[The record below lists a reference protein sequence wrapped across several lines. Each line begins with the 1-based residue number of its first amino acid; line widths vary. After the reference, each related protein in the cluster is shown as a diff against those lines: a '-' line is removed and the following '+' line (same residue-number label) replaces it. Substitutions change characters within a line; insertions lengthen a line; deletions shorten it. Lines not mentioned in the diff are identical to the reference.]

1 MASGKLSPRQRMI
14 NMMYLVLTA
23 LLALNISKDIL
34 DALTKLN
41 EDLSST
47 VLTVEKKLGFI
58 YEAFDKAAAE
68 NPEKAGI
75 WRDKAYEVK
84 AKSDEIFTFIEDI
97 KNQLIEITGGVD
109 EKTGKPKRLDN
120 REKVANFLLN
130 DPSVGGGGKARE
142 LRERIDRFRDEMKT
156 YVADNPS
163 LTATLEAN
171 FNTGR
176 QKIGD
181 VMIDWEN
188 ATFEHYPLA
197 AVLPFLTGIQ
207 ANVRNAE
214 ADIISYLQSNIGKAD
229 LKFTDVYAVV
239 KPNALFLTQGENYE
253 AEIFLA
259 AYDATQ
265 KPEVI
270 INGQKL
276 DPSNIVNGIAR
287 YRVPATAVGE
297 KSYSGKI
304 IIRQNGEEKEYEI
317 PTQKYTVAPSSV
329 VISPTAMNVLYRG
342 VDNPLEVGVPGVDP
356 SKVEVRGP
364 GLSRKSDGTYTVDI
378 TKMEGTTA
386 TYEVFVKTDEGTRKA
401 GEKKFRIKG
410 LPQAS
415 GMIYN
420 RKGGLFSANA
430 VKNAEIQ
437 AVFEDF
443 VFDLSVKVISFEVV
457 VPGFPPQQ
465 IRGDRFD
472 DATRKKIE
480 TLRPGSSITVR
491 NIRAIGPKDFQ
502 VTNVS
507 PISIDIQ

>member
-1 MASGKLSPRQRMI
+1 MAQGKLSPRQRMI

-34 DALTKLN
+34 EALTKLN

-47 VLTVEKKLGFI
+47 VLTVEKKLAFI
-58 YEAFDKAAAE
+58 YQAFDLAASE

-84 AKSDEIFTFIEDI
+84 KQADELHDYLEGI
-97 KNQLIEITGGVD
+97 KNDLIEITGGID
-109 EKTGKPKRLDN
+109 EKTNRPKGLDN
-120 REKVANFLLN
+120 REKVANYLLVN
-130 DPSVGGGGKARE
+130 EGGKARE
-142 LRERIDRFRDEMKT
+142 IRARLEQFRDNMKQ
-156 YVADNPS
+156 YVDEEAALINM
-163 LTATLEAN
+163 LEAS
-171 FNTGR
+171 FNTE
-176 QKIGD
+176 KKKVGD
-181 VMIDWEN
+181 VMIEWEN
-188 ATFEHYPLA
+188 ATFEHFPLA
-197 AVLPFLTGIQ
+197 AVLPFITGIQ

-214 ADIISYLQSNIGKAD
+214 ADIISHLQRNIGKTD

-239 KPNALFLTQGENYE
+239 KPNALFLTQGETYE

-259 AYDATQ
+259 AFDATQ
-265 KPEVI
+265 KPEI
-270 INGQKL
+270 YINGQPL
-276 DPSNIVNGIAR
+276 DPSLINNGIAK
-287 YRVPATAVGE
+287 YRVPASSVGE

-304 IIRQNGEEKEYEI
+304 VIKQNGELKEYEI

-364 GLSRKSDGTYTVDI
+364 GLTKKPDGTYIVDI
-378 TKMEGTTA
+378 TKMEGTKA
-386 TYEVFVKTDEGTRKA
+386 KYEVFVKSDDGTRKA
-401 GEKKFRIKG
+401 GEKEFRIKG

-430 VKNAEIQ
+430 VKAAEIQ

-443 VFDLSVKVISFEVV
+443 VFDLSLNVISFEVV
-457 VPGFPPQQ
+457 IPGFPPQQ
-465 IRGDRFD
+465 IRGNRFD
-472 DATRKKIE
+472 DAARKKIE
-480 TLRPGSSITVR
+480 SLRPGSSITIR
-491 NIRAIGPKDFQ
+491 NIRAVGPKDFQ
-502 VTNVS
+502 VTNIS

>member
-1 MASGKLSPRQRMI
+1 MAQGKLSPRQRMI

-41 EDLSST
+41 DDLAST
-47 VLTVEKKLGFI
+47 VMTVEKKLGFI

-68 NPEKAGI
+68 NPEKAGK
-75 WRDKAYEVK
+75 WRDMAYEVK
-84 AKSDEIFTFIEDI
+84 EKSTEVYNYIEGL
-97 KNQLIEITGGVD
+97 KKELVEITGGID
-109 EKTGKPKRLDN
+109 EKSGKPKGLDN
-120 REKVANFLLN
+120 REKVANYLLN
-130 DPSVGGGGKARE
+130 DPSVGGAGKAKELKAKLDKFRE
-142 LRERIDRFRDEMKT
+142 EMKT
-156 YVADNPS
+156 YVSDNPS
-163 LTATLEAN
+163 LIAMLDAN
-171 FNTGR
+171 FNTGK
-176 QKIGD
+176 QKVGD
-181 VMIDWEN
+181 VQIEWEN

-239 KPNALFLTQGENYE
+239 KPNALFLTQGETYE

-259 AYDATQ
+259 AFDATQ
-265 KPEVI
+265 KPDVY

-276 DPSNIVNGIAR
+276 DPSMINNGIAK
-287 YRVPATAVGE
+287 YRVSASSVGE

-304 IIRQNGEEKEYEI
+304 VIRQNGEEKEYEI

-364 GLSRKSDGTYTVDI
+364 GLTKKSDGTYTVDI
-378 TKMEGTTA
+378 TKLEGTTA
-386 TYEVFVKTDEGTRKA
+386 TYEVYVKTDEGTRKA

-443 VFDLSVKVISFEVV
+443 VFDLSLKVVSFEVV

-480 TLRPGSSITVR
+480 TLKPGSSITIR

-502 VTNVS
+502 VTNIS